1 MIYPFSGPGAGTRI
15 LATVKWY
22 DPAKGYGFL
31 VPGDG
36 SPDIYCRE
44 AALAAVGLDTL
55 LAGAT
60 VACET
65 TQGQRGPE
73 VSRVH
78 AVDFSTASPRTASF
92 ARTPGNE
99 PIAAG
104 ASGRRV
110 RALIK
115 WFMPTKGYGFLEP
128 EDGSADLFCHMTAV
142 QASGRDTLPEG
153 CGGVG
158 QAKAAFRLALPDQ
171 AAVGR
176 DEPAPEIGC
185 HLLESD
191 GWKIGREQ
199 GMFVHA
205 GRGSFVPWRESR

>member
-22 DPAKGYGFL
+22 DPVKGYGFL

-115 WFMPTKGYGFLEP
+115 WFTV
-128 EDGSADLFCHMTAV
+128 ADQGLRVPGAR
-142 QASGRDTLPEG
+142 GRFRRPVLPHDRRA
-153 CGGVG
+153 GV
-158 QAKAAFRLALPDQ
+158 RP
-171 AAVGR
+171 
-176 DEPAPEIGC
+176 
-185 HLLESD
+185 
-191 GWKIGREQ
+191 
-199 GMFVHA
+199 
-205 GRGSFVPWRESR
+205 